1 MLHYTPEKQG
11 FQAVTHFEVYS
22 ALKLRM
28 RGNLLRRLIYAI
40 KKWCLTFNL
49 LTLNQPK
56 EFFKPILA
64 SHVREGFVYEL
75 SALGRWQ
82 TAKTWRA
89 DGSQM

>member
-1 MLHYTPEKQG
+1 MLHYTPEKRG

-22 ALKLRM
+22 VLKLRM
-28 RGNLLRRLIYAI
+28 CGNLLRRLIYAF
-40 KKWCLTFNL
+40 KKLCLTS
-49 LTLNQPK
+49 NQPK